1 MGVVRTRDGHR
12 PITGIIARFP
22 APSTPMSITLMR
34 TMVGANMPMLVQRYA
49 DAAVLARASELLEGI
64 DSAIE

>member
-1 MGVVRTRDGHR
+1 
-12 PITGIIARFP
+12 
-22 APSTPMSITLMR
+22 MSITLMR